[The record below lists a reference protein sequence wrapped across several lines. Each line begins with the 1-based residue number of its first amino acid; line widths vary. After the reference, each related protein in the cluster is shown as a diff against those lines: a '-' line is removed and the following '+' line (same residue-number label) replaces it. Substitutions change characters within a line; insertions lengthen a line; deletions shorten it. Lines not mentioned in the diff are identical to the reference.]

1 MKIGLFFG
9 SFNPIHIGHM
19 TIAQYIVEHTSL
31 DKIWLVVSPQNP
43 FKEKSSLLAQNH
55 RLSMVQLASDNDV
68 KLEASNI
75 EFSLPIPSYTI
86 DTLTY
91 IKEKYPQHD
100 FSIIMGADNLLHF
113 HKWKNYKQILNH
125 HEIFVYPRPK
135 TQDSELSK
143 LDNVHLVDAPIMEIS
158 SQFIRKSI
166 KTKKDIRYFLPKNV
180 WEYIDEMN
188 FYKS

>member
-55 RLSMVQLASDNDV
+55 RLSMVQLATDNDV

-75 EFSLPIPSYTI
+75 EFSLPTPSYTI

-91 IKEKYPQHD
+91 TKEKYPQHD

-135 TQDSELSK
+135 TQDSDFSK
-143 LDNVHLVDAPIMEIS
+143 LDNVHLVDAPIIEIS